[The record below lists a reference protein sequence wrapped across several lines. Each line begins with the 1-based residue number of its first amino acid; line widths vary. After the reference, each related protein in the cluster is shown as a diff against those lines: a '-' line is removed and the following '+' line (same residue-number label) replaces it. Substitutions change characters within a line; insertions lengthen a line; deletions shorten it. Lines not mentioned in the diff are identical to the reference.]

1 MTLEPG
7 VIITMVLA
15 AVGGLIWL
23 IRLEGRINLNEQR
36 ANDLGLDITEI
47 KGDIN
52 AIKNDIKTLLR
63 MNGKR
68 FTDSD

>member
-1 MTLEPG
+1 
-7 VIITMVLA
+7 MVLA